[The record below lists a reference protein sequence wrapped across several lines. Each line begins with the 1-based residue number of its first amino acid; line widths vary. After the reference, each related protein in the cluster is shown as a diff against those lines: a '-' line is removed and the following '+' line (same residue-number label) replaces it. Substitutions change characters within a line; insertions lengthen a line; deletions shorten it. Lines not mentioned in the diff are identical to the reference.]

1 MSAHPL
7 LLSTHP
13 ACGMRGEYFTI
24 KRFLHAVADLRSVTF
39 TKLPNTTRPAC
50 RGRVDREEFL
60 LLVRRYGD
68 VYKNHFF
75 CDMKQLCL
83 LTISLIFGLIS
94 ISYAQDV
101 TLTPKANAC
110 IIQDSTLTSKDVFK
124 HLIQNGYLV
133 KYISDAVIET
143 EYKSFKRNNW
153 YISLLFNFID
163 GKIYVRSTM
172 RVFAYPEGDE
182 TFQIRNTYPY
192 KEEFMHMYNLLKQIK
207 PQVVVEAVV
216 L

>member
-1 MSAHPL
+1 LAPQPWHAAI
-7 LLSTHP
+7 P
-13 ACGMRGEYFTI
+13 ACGMCG
-24 KRFLHAVADLRSVTF
+24 
-39 TKLPNTTRPAC
+39 N
-50 RGRVDREEFL
+50 REEFL
-60 LLVRRYGD
+60 LLEKTHCD

-75 CDMKQLCL
+75 CDMKQSSL
-83 LTISLIFGLIS
+83 LTISLVFALIS
-94 ISYAQDV
+94 TSYAQNV

-110 IIQDSTLTSKDVFK
+110 IIQDSTLTSRDVFK

-133 KYISDAVIET
+133 KYINDAVIET

-153 YISLLFNFID
+153 YISMLFNFID

-172 RVFAYPEGDE
+172 LASVYPEGDK
-182 TFQIRNTYPY
+182 TFQIRNTYPF